1 MAGKRKERQ
10 GMILYYDHLM
20 EAKESLTEQQQAKL
34 LCALIDYAFHGEEA
48 EDLQQETGMLFRLMK
63 RAIDRDAQKYEDS
76 CRKGSERASRSRA
89 KAKAGEDGTER
100 TDAVCIG
107 QDVCECGEEGEDGA
121 YAEGSECGED
131 GAYAEGC
138 ECGEDGED
146 GAACEEGEVRGV
158 REVREARAAADNRTE
173 QNQTKQNKTE
183 QNKTKPNRAEPRRAR
198 GAPSSAF
205 RGRRGDTGMTA
216 ATAAGGGVR
225 IDQLPWLRAE

>member
-1 MAGKRKERQ
+1 MAGKRRERQ

-63 RAIDRDAQKYEDS
+63 RVIDRDAQKYEDS

-89 KAKAGEDGTER
+89 KAKAGEDGAQR
-100 TDAVCIG
+100 ADAVCIG

-121 YAEGSECGED
+121 YAEGS
-131 GAYAEGC
+131 

-183 QNKTKPNRAEPRRAR
+183 QNKTKPNRAELRRAR